1 MNLLKRKAVQL
12 KQSMVKRD
20 TLTSQEGNEINL
32 PTSRPHRISDSPS
45 SYPQNLLRLRG
56 GDDGPERHDGEAD
69 DGDGDGDACMLWMQM
84 AARVVAVVVVEEE
97 EEEGEGGMRG
107 VWGGIEL
114 LRIWEV
120 GRDGEGIE
128 LGMGDGDV

>member
-1 MNLLKRKAVQL
+1 MIIMIIMNLLKRKAVQL

-69 DGDGDGDACMLWMQM
+69 DGDGDGI
-84 AARVVAVVVVEEE
+84 
-97 EEEGEGGMRG
+97 GN
-107 VWGGIEL
+107 
-114 LRIWEV
+114 
-120 GRDGEGIE
+120 
-128 LGMGDGDV
+128 